1 MAKMKE
7 RRRRRTKTREQ
18 GKCRFGGDIS
28 KIDYKDV
35 NLLTKLTTSQG
46 KVFSRKRAGTSA
58 GCQRA
63 LAKAVKR
70 ARYMAL
76 MPYAG

>member
-1 MAKMKE
+1 MARPQ
-7 RRRRRTKTREQ
+7 RRNKRNKRGRDQ
-18 GKCRFGGDIS
+18 GKCRFGGDTS
-28 KIDYKDV
+28 KIDYKDI
-35 NLLTKLTTSQG
+35 NLLSKLTTSQG
-46 KVFSRKRAGTSA
+46 KLFSRKRAGTSA

-63 LAKAVKR
+63 LSKAVKR